1 MKPIH
6 TIKDKGLSVAI
17 WKTRNGGYSFS
28 ISKRY
33 KDKQTDQWKD
43 SKYLFKDDIE
53 SLILQLQA
61 ALQYANEAAL
71 HAEEGLSSGQS
82 KKGSAANY
90 ELTQDEIDDL
100 PF

>member
-17 WKTRNGGYSFS
+17 WETRNGGYSFS

-33 KDKQTDQWKD
+33 KDKQSDEWKD
-43 SKYLFKDDIE
+43 SKYLFKNDVE
-53 SLILQLQA
+53 TLIIQLQA
-61 ALQYANEAAL
+61 ALEF
-71 HAEEGLSSGQS
+71 EKEKTGQS
-82 KKGSAANY
+82 SNPVSQKASNMTNVVDV
-90 ELTQDEIDDL
+90 LDMDDL